1 MRENELLQVK
11 RMKEG
16 KWRLKIIL
24 VDIVK
29 KNKSIK
35 EITKTI
41 YVAYTNY

>member
-1 MRENELLQVK
+1 MRENELIQVK

-29 KNKSIK
+29 K
-35 EITKTI
+35 E
-41 YVAYTNY
+41 